1 MKSSYF
7 LIFALGLTAASAAI
21 AAPHAKTTLTPSEE
35 FLAPP
40 LIGNSAKEKVMNQN
54 LAIERANQFFA
65 NAAKKAKLAE
75 KKKAKASKPNTT
87 AYTSVDQ
94 RPGFDLPVT
103 YNSKV
108 RRWIRFFQT
117 TGQRD
122 FKIWLER
129 SARYEPKILPL
140 LQQRGLPQDLFFLA
154 MIESG
159 FSARAV
165 STASAVGYWQFMAP
179 TAKRYGLETSWWL
192 DERRDIIKS
201 TVAAASY
208 LNDLYRMFDSWYL
221 AAAAYNMGEGRTQRL
236 IKKYNTRNYWE
247 LSKKPDFPKE
257 TESYVPKII
266 AAMLIAKAPHMY
278 GFQNIKPQK
287 PYEYEV
293 FEVPGGTDLENLA
306 YYAGI
311 DKNDLRQMNPEL
323 VKGFVPQFVDRHTIR
338 LPRGAMDKASEFVR
352 ASL

>member
-1 MKSSYF
+1 M
-7 LIFALGLTAASAAI
+7 
-21 AAPHAKTTLTPSEE
+21 AAPHPMTPSEE

-40 LIGNSAKEKVMNQN
+40 LIGAG
-54 LAIERANQFFA
+54 
-65 NAAKKAKLAE
+65 AKKAAQEKLERE
-75 KKKAKASKPNTT
+75 KALELKVAADRLNELKKVTLQKNKVLQAQKDASARRSPQSFTQIDQKPN
-87 AYTSVDQ
+87 
-94 RPGFDLPVT
+94 FDLPIT

-108 RRWIRFFQT
+108 RFWIRYFQT
-117 TGQRD
+117 TGQKD

-129 SARYEPKILPL
+129 SSRYKPKILPL
-140 LQQRGLPQDLFFLA
+140 LQNRGLPQDLFYLA

-159 FSARAV
+159 FSSRAV
-165 STASAVGYWQFMAP
+165 STASAVGYWQFIAP
-179 TAKRYGLETSWWL
+179 TANRYGLQTVWWL

-208 LNDLYRMFDSWYL
+208 LNDLYKMFDSWYL
-221 AAAAYNMGEGRTQRL
+221 AAAAYNMGEGRTKRL
-236 IKKYNTRNYWE
+236 IAKYQTRNYWE
-247 LSKKPDFPKE
+247 LSKKSDFPRE
-257 TESYVPKII
+257 TENYVPKII

-278 GFQNIKPQK
+278 GFQNLKPYK

-311 DKNDLRQMNPEL
+311 DKDELRQLNPEL
-323 VKGFVPQFVDRHTIR
+323 LKGFVPQFVQRHTIR
-338 LPRGAMDKASEFVR
+338 LPKGAMDKATEFVR